1 MLLTKLT
8 VFRKKPEKCRNGYR
22 QTDENEDEG
31 IEKHIQAGAG
41 MRWFEQ
47 LGIIKYLDDPRNRP
61 LVQLS
66 QGCYWYKL
74 TEFSEFYFPEYHD
87 RSKPLDCNGWLSQM
101 AIVQ

>member
-1 MLLTKLT
+1 
-8 VFRKKPEKCRNGYR
+8 
-22 QTDENEDEG
+22 
-31 IEKHIQAGAG
+31 

-74 TEFSEFYFPEYHD
+74 TEFSEFYFPECHD

-101 AIVQ
+101 AIAQ